1 MQHARVGVVLVE
13 GSIVVVVVRV
23 LGDVRRGVVAVG
35 QRHNQAFTCRGKA
48 VAGQQ
53 QGNDEGD
60 KPAAHEAASVRVAT
74 NETLV
79 LGCDARA

>member
-13 GSIVVVVVRV
+13 GAVVVVVVRV

-35 QRHNQAFTCRGKA
+35 QRHGQALACRGKA

-60 KPAAHEAASVRVAT
+60 QPATHIGAAV
-74 NETLV
+74 
-79 LGCDARA
+79 